1 MVFPISDGVNPER
14 PDDIRPYRPLGRIFH
29 AQHEVSGLKIF
40 RLQTCVSRDAWQH
53 FRPDF
58 LTVMKSKDNIL
69 PPLPAQDLV
78 RPGLPFDLP
87 SDLLKG
93 RAGPPAPCE
102 HPTGS
107 CRHGEDRVQFRR
119 VLPVFKPVGK
129 YSQHE
134 SFNLGLSLT
143 PARSV
148 GHSPRQCGDL
158 GDPPTVL
165 FALKFNYHE
174 ILLPRARR

>member
-1 MVFPISDGVNPER
+1 MVFPFTDGVNPER

-29 AQHEVSGLKIF
+29 AQHEISGLKIF

-58 LTVMKSKDNIL
+58 LTVMKSKDKIL
-69 PPLPAQDLV
+69 PTLPAQDFV
-78 RPGLPFDLP
+78 RPGLPLDLP
-87 SDLLKG
+87 SDFLKG
-93 RAGPPAPCE
+93 AQD

-107 CRHGEDRVQFRR
+107 CRHGEDRVQFRC

-134 SFNLGLSLT
+134 SFNLSQSLT

-148 GHSPRQCGDL
+148 GHSPRQSGDL

-165 FALKFNYHE
+165 FALKINYHE